1 MGLMSSQGERIS
13 LTRKAGEGLVLEP
26 KSCVGERPLY
36 QDWDSGV
43 WAGPPSPLP
52 APHGIQ
58 NGSSLC
64 FRKFRPFHHQFKSF
78 PEVSFLG
85 PKDASPFEAAM
96 TPGSSHH
103 TRWVLLV

>member
-1 MGLMSSQGERIS
+1 MDSLSSQSGG
-13 LTRKAGEGLVLEP
+13 KAIVRTGILRGRGGGWGGVL
-26 KSCVGERPLY
+26 GQAL
-36 QDWDSGV
+36 
-43 WAGPPSPLP
+43 PSPLP
-52 APHGIQ
+52 VPDGIQ

-85 PKDASPFEAAM
+85 PKDASPFEATT
-96 TPGSSHH
+96 TPGSSHC

>member
-1 MGLMSSQGERIS
+1 MGSLSSQSGGKS
-13 LTRKAGEGLVLEP
+13 HLVRTGILR
-26 KSCVGERPLY
+26 GGMLG
-36 QDWDSGV
+36 Q
-43 WAGPPSPLP
+43 ALPSPLP
-52 APHGIQ
+52 VPNSIQ

-85 PKDASPFEAAM
+85 PKDASPFEAAT
-96 TPGSSHH
+96 TPGSSHR